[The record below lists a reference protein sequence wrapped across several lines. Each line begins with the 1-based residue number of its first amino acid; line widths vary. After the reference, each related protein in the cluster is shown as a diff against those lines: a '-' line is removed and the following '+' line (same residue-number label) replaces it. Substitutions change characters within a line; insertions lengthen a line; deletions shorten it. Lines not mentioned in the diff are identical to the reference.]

1 MPASLAVLALIE
13 VGLAFLAVYAA
24 VLLRFQTRFSH
35 LSNLERELGP
45 LWPRGLVFSAI
56 VGVCLLAFGLY
67 SSRQRAPIGGIFLRL
82 AVALV
87 VASCAIAAVFYL
99 IPSLHLWRGVAAL
112 AVLGTGCAVLI
123 SRLVFASA
131 VDQEIFKRRVLVYGA
146 GAAAASVANLR
157 RSADRRGFLL
167 TGFVCPPDED
177 PEVPAERLLDA
188 SGGLRELCERLN
200 VSEVVVA
207 MDDRRRGF
215 PLRELL
221 QCRLAG
227 VDVTELLSFLE
238 RETGRVR
245 IDVLNPSWMIFG
257 HGFRR
262 DPLRLFSSRTMD
274 LLASLAVLAV
284 SLPFM
289 LLTLIAIKIEDGWRA
304 PALYS
309 QCRVGRGGR
318 TFRVLKFRSMR
329 LDAELEGA
337 QWAQRQDP
345 RVTRVGAIIRKL
357 RVDEL
362 PQVINVLRGH
372 MSFVG
377 PRPERPEF
385 VAHLAE
391 EIPYYVQRHCVKPG
405 ITGWAQ
411 VNGWR
416 GETDTLEK
424 IQRRVDHDL
433 YYIEHWSLMF
443 DIKIVLMTI
452 LTIMRGRNAW

>member
-1 MPASLAVLALIE
+1 
-13 VGLAFLAVYAA
+13 
-24 VLLRFQTRFSH
+24 
-35 LSNLERELGP
+35 
-45 LWPRGLVFSAI
+45 
-56 VGVCLLAFGLY
+56 
-67 SSRQRAPIGGIFLRL
+67 
-82 AVALV
+82 
-87 VASCAIAAVFYL
+87 FYL

-221 QCRLAG
+221 QCLLAG
-227 VDVTELLSFLE
+227 VDV
-238 RETGRVR
+238 
-245 IDVLNPSWMIFG
+245 
-257 HGFRR
+257 
-262 DPLRLFSSRTMD
+262 
-274 LLASLAVLAV
+274 
-284 SLPFM
+284 
-289 LLTLIAIKIEDGWRA
+289 
-304 PALYS
+304 
-309 QCRVGRGGR
+309 
-318 TFRVLKFRSMR
+318 RVLKFRSMR

-411 VNGWR
+411 LCYPYGSS
-416 GETDTLEK
+416 EQDALEK
-424 IQRRVDHDL
+424 LQYDL
-433 YYIEHWSLMF
+433 YYIKNNSLLF
-443 DIKIVLMTI
+443 DLAILVQTAEVVL
-452 LTIMRGRNAW
+452 LGKGAR

>member
-1 MPASLAVLALIE
+1 MRIRVLGQHVPASLAVLALIE

-45 LWPRGLVFSAI
+45 LRPRGLVFSAI

-67 SSRQRAPIGGIFLRL
+67 SSRRRAQVGGIFLRL

-87 VASCAIAAVFYL
+87 VPSCAIAAVFYL

-123 SRLVFASA
+123 SRLVFARA

-245 IDVLNPSWMIFG
+245 INRKSTRLNSS
-257 HGFRR
+257 HGYI
-262 DPLRLFSSRTMD
+262 SY
-274 LLASLAVLAV
+274 AVFCLKKK
-284 SLPFM
+284 
-289 LLTLIAIKIEDGWRA
+289 KI
-304 PALYS
+304 Y
-309 QCRVGRGGR
+309 
-318 TFRVLKFRSMR
+318 RSTTSNNSN
-329 LDAELEGA
+329 E
-337 QWAQRQDP
+337 
-345 RVTRVGAIIRKL
+345 TY
-357 RVDEL
+357 
-362 PQVINVLRGH
+362 
-372 MSFVG
+372 
-377 PRPERPEF
+377 
-385 VAHLAE
+385 AH
-391 EIPYYVQRHCVKPG
+391 
-405 ITGWAQ
+405 
-411 VNGWR
+411 
-416 GETDTLEK
+416 
-424 IQRRVDHDL
+424 
-433 YYIEHWSLMF
+433 
-443 DIKIVLMTI
+443 
-452 LTIMRGRNAW
+452 

>member
-1 MPASLAVLALIE
+1 MRIRVLGQHVPAPLAVLAPLE
-13 VGLAFLAVYAA
+13 VGLAFLA
-24 VLLRFQTRFSH
+24 
-35 LSNLERELGP
+35 
-45 LWPRGLVFSAI
+45 
-56 VGVCLLAFGLY
+56 
-67 SSRQRAPIGGIFLRL
+67 
-82 AVALV
+82 
-87 VASCAIAAVFYL
+87 
-99 IPSLHLWRGVAAL
+99 
-112 AVLGTGCAVLI
+112 
-123 SRLVFASA
+123 RLVFARA
-131 VDQEIFKRRVLVYGA
+131 VDQEMFKRRVLVYGA
-146 GAAAASVANLR
+146 GAAAAAVANLR
-157 RSADRRGFLL
+157 RSTDRRGFLL
-167 TGFVCPPDED
+167 AGFVCPQDED
-177 PEVPAERLLDA
+177 PAVPAERLLDA
-188 SGGLRELCERLN
+188 SGGRREVCERFN
-200 VSEVVVA
+200 VREVVVA
-207 MDDRRRGF
+207 MEDRRRGC

-284 SLPFM
+284 SLPLM

-309 QCRVGRGGR
+309 QCRVGRGGC

-385 VAHLAE
+385 VAQLAE

-411 VNGWR
+411 LCYPYGSS
-416 GETDTLEK
+416 EQDALEK
-424 IQRRVDHDL
+424 LQYDL
-433 YYIEHWSLMF
+433 YYIKNNSLLF
-443 DIKIVLMTI
+443 DLAILVQTAEVVL
-452 LTIMRGRNAW
+452 LGKGAR